1 MELIQYAPQ
10 TEQVRAVPVLASP
23 PWINKYYVM
32 DLAPG
37 RSFLEWAVQHERTV
51 FAISYRNP
59 EPSMGGTTLDDYLI
73 HGPRE
78 ALDVIGEI
86 TGAPKI
92 DIIGLCLGGALTA
105 MLAAYLAEKGDD
117 RIGTITL
124 LNTLLD
130 YSEPGVLGSFTDE
143 KTVARLE
150 KQMAAKGVL
159 EGSQMAG
166 TFDILRANDLI
177 FNYVVS
183 NWLMGQD
190 PPAFDILA
198 WNGDSTRMPAAMH
211 SFYLRSL
218 YMRNELA
225 RGELELAGQQL
236 SLAQVTNDTYVVG
249 AINDH
254 IVPWHGSFKT
264 TALMGGKVRY
274 VLSSGGHIAGIVNPP
289 GPKAWYEATSAAPRR
304 PGEMAR
310 LGPQA
315 QRLVVGGL
323 DRVVRFPGR
332 RAHKAAGDGQPP
344 VSGPGRGP
352 GRLCEGLGEHTMADM
367 NGQVALVT
375 GGIRGI
381 GLAICERLM
390 NRGVKVAAGYASN
403 ADAAQKFADKY
414 ADHGVSI
421 HQGNVG
427 RDRDCERVIGEVLDR
442 HGQLDILV
450 NNAGITIDKTMRKMT
465 PDEWDHVIH
474 VNLSGAFYLS
484 RAILQHMLD
493 RGYGRIIN
501 ISSVIGEAGGF
512 GQANY
517 AAAKSGMF
525 GLTMSLALETASKG
539 ITVNTVTPGFI
550 TTDMTAAVPAAA
562 MEKIVARIPVGRLG
576 EPNEV
581 ARVVEFL
588 ADPESGYITGQMY
601 PVNGGLY
608 M

>member
-1 MELIQYAPQ
+1 MTVPEAAWQAAESAAGVLGPEADVLASADSAGLGQATMAVLSRAARQPTAMAAAAMRFWTSAAMAGPTAAARFLGMDVPPPVPVPEGDKRFADRTWSDNPAFFAVRQGYLATARLVNEVLAAGSGDAVDDAKAALATGFLLDALAPTNFLFTNPAALKRAFETGGASVAAGARNMIDDLVHNEGRPRQVDTRPFRVGENLAATPGQVVFRNDLMELIQYAPQ
-10 TEQVRAVPVLASP
+10 TRQVRSVPVLASP

-59 EPSMGGTTLDDYLI
+59 DASMGGVTLDDYLI

-92 DIIGLCLGGALTA
+92 DIIGLCMGGALTA
-105 MLAAYLAEKGDD
+105 MLAAYLIEKGDD

-130 YSEPGVLGSFTDE
+130 YSQPGVLGAFTDE

-225 RGELELAGQQL
+225 RGEMELAGQRL
-236 SLAQVTNDTYVVG
+236 SLASVKNDTYVVG

-264 TALMGGKVRY
+264 TGLMGGKVRY

-289 GPKAWYEATSAAPRR
+289 GPKAWYEATSR
-304 PGEMAR
+304 PHTDPE
-310 LGPQA
+310 QW
-315 QRLVVGGL
+315 
-323 DRVVRFPGR
+323 RV
-332 RAHKAAGDGQPP
+332 AGTKH
-344 VSGPGRGP
+344 SGSWWQDW
-352 GRLCEGLGEHTMADM
+352 T
-367 NGQVALVT
+367 
-375 GGIRGI
+375 
-381 GLAICERLM
+381 
-390 NRGVKVAAGYASN
+390 
-403 ADAAQKFADKY
+403 
-414 ADHGVSI
+414 
-421 HQGNVG
+421 
-427 RDRDCERVIGEVLDR
+427 
-442 HGQLDILV
+442 
-450 NNAGITIDKTMRKMT
+450 
-465 PDEWDHVIH
+465 EWSD
-474 VNLSGAFYLS
+474 S
-484 RAILQHMLD
+484 RAGQHIKPPAMGS
-493 RGYGRIIN
+493 RRYP
-501 ISSVIGEAGGF
+501 
-512 GQANY
+512 
-517 AAAKSGMF
+517 
-525 GLTMSLALETASKG
+525 ALGDA
-539 ITVNTVTPGFI
+539 PG
-550 TTDMTAAVPAAA
+550 D
-562 MEKIVARIPVGRLG
+562 
-576 EPNEV
+576 
-581 ARVVEFL
+581 
-588 ADPESGYITGQMY
+588 Y
-601 PVNGGLY
+601 VNG
-608 M
+608 